1 MVQKRGR
8 EFRIGQ
14 LGELTAVVLLLVGCA
29 GQTAT
34 TVPTTAPTTASAG
47 AAASIPADF
56 AANLITPGEITA
68 ATTGNAPPGTMTADN
83 GDLVGYHIDRCKAVA
98 AHLGVPIKFVVMDFA
113 SNLTALS
120 TGRADMTCTGMERS
134 GERVASAD
142 FSMTCGT
149 VYSGITF
156 VARADDAT
164 INSLQD
170 AKGKT
175 FGGVQGGAETAIVQ
189 DYLRNDV
196 KVVDYPSVAAVIQDL
211 KNKRIDFYAGD
222 LFEVAYQVKMDP
234 SLKVVDKTGITP
246 SRNAEAVAENEPGL
260 LAAVNAV
267 EKQMRDSGELQG
279 IQKTWQGDTFL
290 PPAECPNP

>member
-1 MVQKRGR
+1 MLRRCGR
-8 EFRIGQ
+8 KFRIGQ
-14 LGELTAVVLLLVGCA
+14 LGALIVAIPLLAGCA

-34 TVPTTAPTTASAG
+34 TAPTAAPTAAPSG
-47 AAASIPADF
+47 SAASIPSDF
-56 AANLITPGEITA
+56 AANLITPGVITA
-68 ATTGNAPPGTMTADN
+68 ATTGNAPPGTMTDDK
-83 GDLVGYHIDRCKAVA
+83 GELVGYHIDRCKAIA
-98 AHLGVPIKFVVMDFA
+98 EHLGVPIKFVVMDFA

-189 DYLRNDV
+189 EFLNNDV
-196 KVVDYPSVAAVIQDL
+196 KVVDYPSVAAVI
-211 KNKRIDFYAGD
+211 
-222 LFEVAYQVKMDP
+222 
-234 SLKVVDKTGITP
+234 
-246 SRNAEAVAENEPGL
+246 
-260 LAAVNAV
+260 
-267 EKQMRDSGELQG
+267 
-279 IQKTWQGDTFL
+279 
-290 PPAECPNP
+290 